1 LVTCRLEGK
10 KSIRFNLGE
19 SIFFILLISLAMFIL
34 IGSPL
39 FEIRQITVE
48 GNEFFT
54 GRKIVAVSGIEL
66 NTNIFKVNLAQATDR
81 LKTMPMLKEAHITR
95 DLPSRVLI
103 RVIERKPVAFLP
115 SAGGFILVDAE
126 GVYCREGKIGEA
138 GLPVITGP
146 FVRIPPAGQVI
157 KDPGLQVALKVLSS
171 LSGELTG
178 DLSEIHVDRRK
189 EVILYTLEG
198 IQCRL
203 GPPEDL
209 VHKGSALVQVLD
221 RLKGKKIE
229 YVDLSIVGFPVVKYK
244 GEG

>member
-1 LVTCRLEGK
+1 M
-10 KSIRFNLGE
+10 IRFNLGE
-19 SIFFILLISLAMFIL
+19 SIFFILLIALAMFIL

-48 GNEFFT
+48 GNEFFS

-66 NTNIFKVNLAQATDR
+66 NTNIFKVNLAEAVDR

-95 DLPSRVLI
+95 DLPSRIVI

-126 GVYCREGKIGEA
+126 GVYCRDGKIGEA
-138 GLPVITGP
+138 SLPVITGP
-146 FVRIPPAGQVI
+146 SVSIPPAGQVI
-157 KDPGLQVALKVLSS
+157 KDNDLQIALKVINS
-171 LSGELTG
+171 LPGELAG
-178 DLSEIHVDRRK
+178 DLSEIHVDK
-189 EVILYTLEG
+189 HKGVVLYTLGG

-209 VHKGSALVQVLD
+209 IRKGSVLGQVLG
-221 RLKGKKIE
+221 RLEGKKIE
-229 YVDLSIVGFPVVKYK
+229 YIDLSIAGFPVVKYK
-244 GEG
+244 EE